1 MRASA
6 FAALAILA
14 TAPALAQPATIEVRL
29 SNFKY
34 EPRTIELKAGQDYVL
49 ALTNE
54 SGGGHNFT
62 AKEFFAAATIP
73 AADRAAILDGTVEV
87 PGHQR
92 RAIRFRAAAP
102 GTYKVK
108 CTHTL
113 HGTLGMRGEIVV
125 R

>member
-1 MRASA
+1 MRRFA

-14 TAPALAQPATIEVRL
+14 SAPAVAQPAALEVRL
-29 SNFKY
+29 SNFKF
-34 EPRTIELKAGQDYVL
+34 EPRTIELMAGRDYVL
-49 ALTNE
+49 ALTND

-62 AKEFFAAATIP
+62 AREIFAAATIA
-73 AADRAAILDGTVEV
+73 AADRGAIANGTVEV

-92 RAIRFRAAAP
+92 RTIRLRAASP

-113 HGTLGMRGEIVV
+113 HGTFGMRGEIVV

>member
-1 MRASA
+1 MRLIVL
-6 FAALAILA
+6 AAAMVA
-14 TAPALAQPATIEVRL
+14 AAPAWSQPVPIEVRL

-34 EPRTIELKAGQDYVL
+34 EPRTIELKSGQEYVL
-49 ALTNE
+49 TLTND

-62 AKEFFAAATIP
+62 AMEFFTAASIAP
-73 AADRAAILDGTVEV
+73 AERAAIDDGTVEV

-92 RAIRFRAAAP
+92 RLIRFRAPAP
-102 GTYKVK
+102 GAFKVK

-113 HGTLGMRGEIVV
+113 HGTFGMRGEILV

>member
-1 MRASA
+1 MRVFA
-6 FAALAILA
+6 FAALALFA
-14 TAPALAQPATIEVRL
+14 AAPAVGQPATIEVRL

-34 EPRTIELKAGQDYVL
+34 EPRTIELRAGQDYVL
-49 ALTNE
+49 SFTNE

-62 AKEFFAAATIP
+62 AKEFFAAASVA
-73 AADRAAILDGTVEV
+73 AADRAAIAKGRVEV
-87 PGHQR
+87 PGGAR
-92 RAIRFRAAAP
+92 RAIRFRAPAP

-113 HGTLGMRGEIVV
+113 HGTIGMRGEIVV